1 MNKKLIALL
10 LVVGL
15 MALGFFGCGDA
26 PAEEAPEETPEE
38 TPEEMPEETPE
49 NGEAVDGT
57 SRLGLG
63 IVPSIA
69 RSRDADDDL
78 AAQAQA
84 DVVMAAVL
92 FDEEGRV
99 VSVTIDNAQNRVA
112 FDEEMQ
118 LDTDVSAPGTT
129 KAELGDDY
137 GMRRVSEIEKEWDEQ
152 IAAFEE
158 WMIGQTVEEIKA
170 LPVKVIDEAH
180 QHVPDTPELTT
191 SVTITVES
199 YLAAVE
205 NAFENSIAVEGA
217 ETAGLGS
224 EISLRRSRGLDA
236 DNEIMPMAQFDNTM
250 AAVAFDAD
258 GVIVGAIID
267 NAQIRVNY
275 DEEGQLIT
283 DRTEVPLTKAQLE
296 DDYGMRRVS
305 EIEREWYEQIADFSE
320 WMVGQTVDEV
330 LGLPVKVVD
339 EAHQHVPDVPEL
351 TTSVTITVESYL
363 AAVAEAYENAR

>member
-1 MNKKLIALL
+1 MHKKLFVLL
-10 LVVGL
+10 L
-15 MALGFFGCGDA
+15 ALGMLAVGAFGCD
-26 PAEEAPEETPEE
+26 EAPVEDVLDEVEEEVTD
-38 TPEEMPEETPE
+38 
-49 NGEAVDGT
+49 NEAVETGT
-57 SRLGLG
+57 SKLGLG
-63 IVPSIA
+63 VVTSIA
-69 RSRDADDDL
+69 RSRDAGDEVT
-78 AAQAQA
+78 AQAQA
-84 DVVMAAVL
+84 DVTIAAVL

-99 VSVTIDNAQNRVA
+99 VSVTIDNAQNRIP

-118 LDTDVSAPGTT
+118 LDRDVTVPGTT
-129 KAELGDDY
+129 KAELGDEY

-158 WMIGQTVEEIKA
+158 WMIGKTVDEIKG
-170 LPVKVIDEAH
+170 LPVKVVDEAH
-180 QHVPDTPELTT
+180 QHVPDIPELTT

-199 YLAAVE
+199 YIEAVE
-205 NAFENSIAVEGA
+205 NAYNNSIEVEDA
-217 ETAGLGS
+217 ATAGLGT
-224 EISLRRSRGLDA
+224 EISLARSRGLDA
-236 DNEIMPMAQFDNTM
+236 DNDIMPMGQFDNTM
-250 AAVAFDAD
+250 AAVAFDSE

-275 DEEGQLIT
+275 DEEGQVT
-283 DRTEVPLTKAQLE
+283 SDRTEAPKTKAQLG

-305 EIEREWYEQIADFSE
+305 EIEREWYEQIEDFSD
-320 WMVGQTVDEV
+320 WMVGKTVDEV